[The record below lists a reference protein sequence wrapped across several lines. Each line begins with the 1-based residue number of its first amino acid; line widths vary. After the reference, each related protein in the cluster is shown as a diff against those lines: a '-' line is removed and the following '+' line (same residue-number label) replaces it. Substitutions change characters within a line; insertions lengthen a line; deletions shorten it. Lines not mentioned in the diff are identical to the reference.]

1 MFFFQVFL
9 NGNTLWNLL
18 NLKNTFFATKAVD
31 LLKKLLEKDPKARLT
46 ATQALKHPWIQK
58 HMTPDLKEGM
68 AKAQEND
75 LDAVQEN
82 MKRFQERY

>member
-1 MFFFQVFL
+1 M
-9 NGNTLWNLL
+9 
-18 NLKNTFFATKAVD
+18 
-31 LLKKLLEKDPKARLT
+31 LEKDPKARLT
-46 ATQALKHPWIQK
+46 ATLALKHPWIQK